1 MRYLLQPMDQNIVTS
16 SGVVGVPLIVFSL
29 ISFTLIIERCYYWF
43 QIWRREQKIIHQV
56 FSLLENDRPSAI
68 ALLQKN
74 IDLPIPRIFLAA
86 LQLKRY
92 DLETVQVALETSAR
106 AELPNLRRF
115 NTVFDTV
122 IAVAPLL
129 GLLGTVL
136 GLMTSFASL
145 SLGDVS
151 QSDTIGVTGGIS
163 EALSSTVLGLV
174 VAIVTLL
181 FANMFRSLCRR
192 QIAAI
197 NAANGRLELFLR
209 ESNGDFSKS

>member
-1 MRYLLQPMDQNIVTS
+1 MDQNLLTS
-16 SGVVGVPLIVFSL
+16 SGIVAIPLVGFSL
-29 ISFTLIIERCYYWF
+29 ISFMLIIERFYYWSE
-43 QIWRREQKIIHQV
+43 IWRREKKIINQV
-56 FSLLENDRPSAI
+56 FSLLEHDRLSAI
-68 ALLQKN
+68 ALLQN
-74 IDLPIPRIFLAA
+74 NQDLPIPRIFLAA

-106 AELPNLRRF
+106 TELPNLRRF

-122 IAVAPLL
+122 ITVAPLL

-145 SLGDVS
+145 KLGAVS

-181 FANMFRSLCRR
+181 FANMFRSFSRR
-192 QIAAI
+192 QISAI
-197 NAANGRLELFLR
+197 NSANGRLELFLR
-209 ESNGDFSKS
+209 ESHCFDP

>member
-1 MRYLLQPMDQNIVTS
+1 MNQNILTS
-16 SGVVGVPLIVFSL
+16 SGIVAVPLLLFSL
-29 ISFTLIIERCYYWF
+29 ISLALIIERFYFWF
-43 QIWRREQKIIHQV
+43 QIGQRESKVIRQV
-56 FSLLENDRPSAI
+56 FILLDVDRDQAI
-68 ALLQKN
+68 ALLLKN
-74 IDLPIPRIFLAA
+74 TDLPIPRIFLAA
-86 LQLKRY
+86 LQLKRQ
-92 DLETVQVALETSAR
+92 DLETMQVALETAAR

-151 QSDTIGVTGGIS
+151 QSDTVGVTGGIS

-174 VAIVTLL
+174 VAIATLL
-181 FANMFRSLCRR
+181 FANLFRSFCRR
-192 QIAAI
+192 QISAI
-197 NAANGRLELFLR
+197 NAANGRLELLIR
-209 ESNGDFSKS
+209 ELHFGNGT

>member
-1 MRYLLQPMDQNIVTS
+1 MSQNILTS
-16 SGVVGVPLIVFSL
+16 SGIVAVPLIVFSL
-29 ISFTLIIERCYYWF
+29 ISFTLIIERCYYWL
-43 QIWRREQKIIHQV
+43 QIRRREKLVINRV
-56 FSLLENDRPSAI
+56 FLLLESDREQAI
-68 ALLQKN
+68 ALLQQN

-86 LQLKRY
+86 LQLKRQ

-151 QSDTIGVTGGIS
+151 RSDTIGVTGGIS

-192 QIAAI
+192 QISAI
-197 NAANGRLELFLR
+197 NTANGRLELFIR
-209 ESNGDFSKS
+209 ELNFMDS